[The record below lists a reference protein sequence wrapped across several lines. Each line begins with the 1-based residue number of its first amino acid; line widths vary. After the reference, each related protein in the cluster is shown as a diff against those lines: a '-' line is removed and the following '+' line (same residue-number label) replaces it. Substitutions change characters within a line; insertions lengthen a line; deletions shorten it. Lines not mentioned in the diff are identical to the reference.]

1 MRGMNSNFW
10 VHPLFVRDYDES
22 FEINCVIKHV
32 KLSNVV
38 DTVIPIWKQWGSEL
52 CDFKDT

>member
-10 VHPLFVRDYDES
+10 VYPLFVRDYDES